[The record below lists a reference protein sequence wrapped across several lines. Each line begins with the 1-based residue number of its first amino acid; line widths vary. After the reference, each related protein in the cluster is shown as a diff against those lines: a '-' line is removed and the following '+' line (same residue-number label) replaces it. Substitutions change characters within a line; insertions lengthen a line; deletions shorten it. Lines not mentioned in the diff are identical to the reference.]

1 MAEQGILEAFSGRPE
16 THCAGLN
23 RRRQEAF
30 ALFESL
36 GWPTRRDE
44 AWHWTDSSPLAK
56 GSFCSPWEPSPDG
69 PAQENLNPLFL
80 AGEGPFQVVFVNGR
94 RRPELDRTGKL
105 PDGVEIHSLARLAE
119 EDPSAMEG
127 FLETMAEPADRSLLA
142 LADAF
147 LQDGLW
153 LKLAPGAVLDE
164 PLHLLHVSTGGNG
177 APASFPRMVITAGK
191 GSRASVVETYAGR
204 GGGASLTCAVTEAHL
219 AEGAELVHCRV
230 QEEGPKAMHWGLVR
244 ARQEAGSRFH
254 SHAVSLGGIWSRT
267 EIETILCGEGAHA
280 ELDGLY
286 VGGGDRHLDHHTF
299 VDHAVPNCTSN
310 EAYRGILDGSARG
323 IFQGKVLVREDAQK
337 TEAHQSNRNLLLSRK
352 ARADSKPQ
360 LEILADDVICS
371 HGATIGELDEDAL
384 FYLQARGVSR
394 EEARR
399 ILVFAFAGAVA
410 DRIPVFDLRCRVDRM
425 LAGWLAQGERPAV
438 EGRTEVPA

>member
-16 THCAGLN
+16 TRCAGLDW
-23 RRRQEAF
+23 RRQEAF

-36 GWPTRRDE
+36 GWPPRRDE

-94 RRPELDRTGKL
+94 RRPELDRAGKL
-105 PDGVEIHSLARLAE
+105 PNGVEIHSLARLAE

-177 APASFPRMVITAGK
+177 APASYPRMVITAGK
-191 GSRASVVETYAGR
+191 GSRASVGETYAGR
-204 GGGASLTCAVTEAHL
+204 GGGASLTCAGRTNRWRTTRRL
-219 AEGAELVHCRV
+219 RYGT
-230 QEEGPKAMHWGLVR
+230 R
-244 ARQEAGSRFH
+244 ATGSR
-254 SHAVSLGGIWSRT
+254 
-267 EIETILCGEGAHA
+267 C
-280 ELDGLY
+280 
-286 VGGGDRHLDHHTF
+286 
-299 VDHAVPNCTSN
+299 SN
-310 EAYRGILDGSARG
+310 STAR
-323 IFQGKVLVREDAQK
+323 
-337 TEAHQSNRNLLLSRK
+337 
-352 ARADSKPQ
+352 
-360 LEILADDVICS
+360 
-371 HGATIGELDEDAL
+371 
-384 FYLQARGVSR
+384 
-394 EEARR
+394 
-399 ILVFAFAGAVA
+399 
-410 DRIPVFDLRCRVDRM
+410 
-425 LAGWLAQGERPAV
+425 
-438 EGRTEVPA
+438 